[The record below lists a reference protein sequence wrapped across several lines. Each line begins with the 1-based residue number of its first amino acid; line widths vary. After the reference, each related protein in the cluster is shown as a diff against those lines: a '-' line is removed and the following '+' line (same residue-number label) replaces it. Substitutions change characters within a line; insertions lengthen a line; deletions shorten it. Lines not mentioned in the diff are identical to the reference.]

1 MKKKV
6 ALIFGIT
13 GQDGS
18 YLADLLLNKGYLVHG
33 IKRRSSSFNT
43 SRIEHI
49 YEDPHVKNR
58 IFFLHYGDITDSLSV
73 LKNIMLI
80 KPDEIYNLAAQSH
93 VAVSFKVPEYTANVD
108 GIGALRILDA
118 IKSLKMEKKIKYYQ
132 AGTSEMFGLSR
143 PPQNEKTAF
152 YPRSPYAV
160 AKLYAH
166 WITINYRESYNIFA
180 CNGIL
185 FNHESPVRGE
195 TFVTKKII
203 AGLCNILKNKQKK
216 IYLGNLY
223 ARRDWGHAKDY
234 VVAMWKILQ
243 HKKPLDYVIATGK
256 QYSVKE
262 FINLTAKQLKIKIK
276 WSGKGLNEKGYFNGN
291 AIIEIDKVY
300 FRPTEVN
307 SLKGNFNKAKKILGW
322 RPVISI
328 NQLIKEMI
336 NAEFPKK
343 I

>member
-58 IFFLHYGDITDSLSV
+58 NFFLHYGDVADSLSV

-166 WITINYRESYNIFA
+166 WITISYRESYNIFA

-336 NAEFPKK
+336 NAEFPEKT
-343 I
+343 

>member
-58 IFFLHYGDITDSLSV
+58 NFFLHYGDITDSLSV

-93 VAVSFKVPEYTANVD
+93 VAVSFNVPEYTANVD

-166 WITINYRESYNIFA
+166 WITISYRESYNIFA

-276 WSGKGLNEKGYFNGN
+276 WIGKGLNEKGYFNGN

-336 NAEFPKK
+336 NAEFYKK
-343 I
+343 T